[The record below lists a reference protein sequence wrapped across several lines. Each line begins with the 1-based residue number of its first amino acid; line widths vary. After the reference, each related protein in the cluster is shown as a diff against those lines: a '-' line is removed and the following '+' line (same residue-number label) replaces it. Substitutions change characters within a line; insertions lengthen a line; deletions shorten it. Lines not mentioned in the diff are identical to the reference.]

1 MGEWL
6 KSVLPASAGFCLYR
20 SAATFLYNS
29 GMGMY
34 QSSVGF
40 VSDLSFVL
48 TMNACACVF
57 AAALLLLLRVG
68 RLRGWCASPW
78 VAFGLVLI
86 GVLAGLLGPLAGPGA
101 EAAGRFVA
109 AALCGV
115 ALTVL
120 SVAWIDFFVVQDDPA
135 RVLAQVVVG
144 YTLYTG
150 VTCFYA
156 LMSNAVAVAVSL
168 VFLAASAAAATWL
181 KRGAAGSLDRAGR
194 FPSPKSYSE
203 LSTYVAF
210 FVLVGVVGIMHT
222 SVIGSSAEYVIAVP
236 MWATR
241 VLSLA
246 AFLLIVV
253 LMGQSVSLSAVFKW
267 VFPILTVVLTLLPF
281 AGSRLGSLT
290 GLVSIVGYNVCGM
303 VFYLFIIREGRRLDL
318 SAALLAGVYMLGSSG
333 TLLVGLLIG
342 LALSAVS
349 VSLDLSLLTVVAFA
363 AIYPLALVLI
373 LLLRRVGVPALAV
386 PDSRRGESPH
396 WDAGGD
402 GPAVVP
408 TETVA
413 KPPLSA
419 SCYSAAPAAS
429 TFSVRAADAVAERYG
444 LTRREREVLSYLVA
458 GRSVK
463 YIAETLVISENTA
476 WTHAKRIYAKTE
488 THGKQELMDLVEKAS
503 RS

>member
-181 KRGAAGSLDRAGR
+181 KRGGGRVAG
-194 FPSPKSYSE
+194 P
-203 LSTYVAF
+203 
-210 FVLVGVVGIMHT
+210 
-222 SVIGSSAEYVIAVP
+222 
-236 MWATR
+236 
-241 VLSLA
+241 
-246 AFLLIVV
+246 
-253 LMGQSVSLSAVFKW
+253 
-267 VFPILTVVLTLLPF
+267 
-281 AGSRLGSLT
+281 
-290 GLVSIVGYNVCGM
+290 
-303 VFYLFIIREGRRLDL
+303 
-318 SAALLAGVYMLGSSG
+318 
-333 TLLVGLLIG
+333 
-342 LALSAVS
+342 
-349 VSLDLSLLTVVAFA
+349 
-363 AIYPLALVLI
+363 
-373 LLLRRVGVPALAV
+373 
-386 PDSRRGESPH
+386 
-396 WDAGGD
+396 
-402 GPAVVP
+402 
-408 TETVA
+408 
-413 KPPLSA
+413 
-419 SCYSAAPAAS
+419 
-429 TFSVRAADAVAERYG
+429 
-444 LTRREREVLSYLVA
+444 
-458 GRSVK
+458 GRSVPVAK
-463 YIAETLVISENTA
+463 ELLRAFHLRGLLCAGGRCGHHAHLGDRLVGRVRDRGAHVGHEGPVVGGVLADRGAHGSE
-476 WTHAKRIYAKTE
+476 R
-488 THGKQELMDLVEKAS
+488 ELE
-503 RS
+503 RSV